1 MTSRRLAG
9 LLLLAALTLALY
21 APVRNHG
28 FLLYDDDRYITENRA
43 VLFGLSWHGVG
54 QAFASTNLDNWHP
67 LTWVSHMADMSCF
80 GTWAGGHHL
89 VSAGFHAANV
99 VLAAWVVW
107 ALTGSWWGAVA
118 VAGVFGLHPLR
129 VESVAWAAER
139 KDVLSGFF
147 FLLGLA
153 AYGWWLRRPS
163 PGRWL
168 QVVAAHGLGLLSKP
182 MVVTF
187 PVVLLV
193 LDFWPLGRLRRGE
206 AARRVGE
213 KAPLVAMS
221 AALGV
226 VTYLAQSRGG
236 SVKDWVEYPFWSR
249 AGNAVV
255 STGMYLVTFV
265 RPVDLAVFYP
275 HPRGGLSWW
284 LVAVWGVVL
293 AGLTAG
299 AVLARR
305 RAPFLLAGWV
315 WYLVMLAPVIGLVQ
329 VGMQARADRYT
340 YLPLVGVTVAVVWG
354 LAGLAG
360 RLRVPPAAR
369 VAAVAV
375 VLAALTAGTS
385 RYLAVWRDD
394 EALFRH
400 ALAVTRDNYVAH
412 DNLAIA
418 LLVRERGREAL
429 EHAAAAAR
437 LEPKPDPARHVALG
451 RAFARAGLRGAATE
465 EYQRALEIDPGN
477 AAARREL
484 LLLRQ
489 RKGGDGSGRPG
500 GPRPAGSR

>member
-1 MTSRRLAG
+1 MRRRRAGG
-9 LLLLAALTLALY
+9 LLCLLALVVLVYL
-21 APVRNHG
+21 PVRRHE
-28 FLLYDDDRYITENRA
+28 FLSYDDDVYLTKNPL
-43 VLFGLSWHGVG
+43 VLGGLSVEGLEG
-54 QAFASTNLDNWHP
+54 ALSRAPNDNWHP

-412 DNLAIA
+412 GTLGYA
-418 LLVRERGREAL
+418 LWNQGRLMEAL
-429 EHAAAAAR
+429 PEVYAAHR
-437 LEPKPDPARHVALG
+437 LDPDNEAL
-451 RAFARAGLRGAATE
+451 RWF
-465 EYQRALEIDPGN
+465 LERYRDIYPVT
-477 AAARREL
+477 L
-484 LLLRQ
+484 LSPTRPL
-489 RKGGDGSGRPG
+489 KGPVGRP
-500 GPRPAGSR
+500 PALRP